1 MIWLKGRGYKHKK
14 EAAGIIP
21 CSLFSFEA
29 DDLFNELMRCKHILW
44 IESLVKFF
52 FR

>member
-14 EAAGIIP
+14 EAVGNYP

-44 IESLVKFF
+44 IKRLVKFF

>member
-14 EAAGIIP
+14 EATGIIP
-21 CSLFSFEA
+21 YSLFSFEV

-44 IESLVKFF
+44 IEGLVKFF

>member
-1 MIWLKGRGYKHKK
+1 MIWVKGRGYKHKK

-29 DDLFNELMRCKHILW
+29 DNLFNELMRCKHILW
-44 IESLVKFF
+44 IERLIKFF